1 MRRNGR
7 YGHWLHPTRQ
17 SHRLLTR
24 VLTPEW
30 AREYRLGYLRSDLI
44 AGLSAAAVV
53 IPMSLAYATLA
64 GLPVQAGLYTA
75 VAPMLIYA
83 WLGTS
88 RPLSLSTTATI
99 AILTGTA
106 LTPLIQTHDSSELAG
121 ITAALSFMVGT
132 MLLLAGTLRLGF
144 IADFLS
150 APVLVGYQAGMGVV
164 IVLDQI
170 PKLLGTNIIKGNFLH
185 NVVATVSSLPDAS
198 LATLLCSGVVL
209 LIILASQRLTP
220 RVPAPLV
227 AVGLGITAMSLFE
240 LQRYGVATVGNVPI
254 GFPGLSIPDWGACEQ
269 LWPAAMG
276 IALMSF
282 TSTIAA
288 GRGFVRGDEPTPH
301 ANRELLAIGGANIA
315 GAFLSAM
322 PASGGST
329 QTAINAGAGA
339 HTQLCQCVTSIVALL
354 IALLLAP
361 YISLMPDSTLA
372 AIILVYSMAMIRVR
386 EFRDIYRVRKTE
398 FTWAVVAVVGV
409 VWLGTLQGIIVAI
422 VVSLI
427 ALAYQMAD
435 PPVYQLVRKPGTNI
449 YRPKTSENPD
459 DESFPGLLLLH
470 PEGRLF
476 FANAERVSQ
485 KMRPMIFTTAQPAI
499 VVLDLSGIFDM
510 EYTALKMLM
519 TADQHLKDKGITL
532 WLVGLNPGV
541 QQMVAKSPLGT
552 SMGDERMFPNLES
565 AVARYQSRR

>member
-1 MRRNGR
+1 
-7 YGHWLHPTRQ
+7 
-17 SHRLLTR
+17 
-24 VLTPEW
+24 
-30 AREYRLGYLRSDLI
+30 
-44 AGLSAAAVV
+44 
-53 IPMSLAYATLA
+53 
-64 GLPVQAGLYTA
+64 
-75 VAPMLIYA
+75 
-83 WLGTS
+83 
-88 RPLSLSTTATI
+88 
-99 AILTGTA
+99 
-106 LTPLIQTHDSSELAG
+106 
-121 ITAALSFMVGT
+121 
-132 MLLLAGTLRLGF
+132 
-144 IADFLS
+144 
-150 APVLVGYQAGMGVV
+150 
-164 IVLDQI
+164 
-170 PKLLGTNIIKGNFLH
+170 
-185 NVVATVSSLPDAS
+185 
-198 LATLLCSGVVL
+198 
-209 LIILASQRLTP
+209 
-220 RVPAPLV
+220 
-227 AVGLGITAMSLFE
+227 
-240 LQRYGVATVGNVPI
+240 
-254 GFPGLSIPDWGACEQ
+254 
-269 LWPAAMG
+269 
-276 IALMSF
+276 
-282 TSTIAA
+282 
-288 GRGFVRGDEPTPH
+288 
-301 ANRELLAIGGANIA
+301 
-315 GAFLSAM
+315 
-322 PASGGST
+322 
-329 QTAINAGAGA
+329 
-339 HTQLCQCVTSIVALL
+339 
-354 IALLLAP
+354 
-361 YISLMPDSTLA
+361 MPDSTLA
-372 AIILVYSMAMIRVR
+372 AIILVYSIAMIRVR

>member
-1 MRRNGR
+1 LR
-7 YGHWLHPTRQ
+7 
-17 SHRLLTR
+17 
-24 VLTPEW
+24 PEW
-30 AREYRLGYLRSDLI
+30 LREYRLAYLRSDLI
-44 AGLSAAAVV
+44 AGLTAAAVV
-53 IPMSLAYATLA
+53 LPMALAYATLA

-75 VAPMLIYA
+75 MAPMLIYA

-106 LTPLIQTHDSSELAG
+106 LAPFIQTHDNSELVG

-132 MLLLAGTLRLGF
+132 ILLFAGMLRLGF
-144 IADFLS
+144 MADFLS

-170 PKLLGTNIIKGNFLH
+170 PKLLGTTIIKGNFLH
-185 NVVATVSSLPDAS
+185 NLIATLSSLPDTS
-198 LATLLCSGVVL
+198 LVTLLCSVFAL
-209 LIILASQRLTP
+209 LIILASKRLIP
-220 RVPAPLV
+220 KIPAPLV
-227 AVGLGITAMSLFE
+227 VVGVGITAMSLLE

-254 GFPGLSIPDWGACEQ
+254 GFPGITIPDWKVCEQ
-269 LWPAAMG
+269 LWPAATG

-288 GRGFVRGDEPTPH
+288 GRGFVRSDEATPQ

-339 HTQLCQCVTSIVALL
+339 HTQVSQCVTSIIAML

-361 YISLMPDSTLA
+361 RISLMPESTLA
-372 AIILVYSMAMIRVR
+372 TIILVYSIAMIRVK
-386 EFRDIYRVRKTE
+386 EFRNIYRVRKTE
-398 FTWAVVAVVGV
+398 FIWAVVAVVGV

-422 VVSLI
+422 IVSLI
-427 ALAYQMAD
+427 SLAYQMAD
-435 PPVYQLVRKPGTNI
+435 PPVYQLVRKPGSNI
-449 YRPKTSENPD
+449 YRPKTPENPD

-476 FANAERVSQ
+476 FANAERISQ
-485 KMRPMIFTTAQPAI
+485 KMRPMIFSAMQPKV

-510 EYTALKMLM
+510 EYTALRMLV
-519 TADQHLKDKGITL
+519 TADQHLMEKGITL
-532 WLVGLNPGV
+532 WLVGLNPQV
-541 QQMVAKSPLGT
+541 QRMVANSHLGT
-552 SMGDERMFPNLES
+552 LLGDERMFPNLES
-565 AVARYQSRR
+565 AVERYQTGR